1 VPARSASSNH
11 KSQQTTFISA
21 CPAVRDIVPASKGEQ
36 GSFSVKAKK
45 EERQVFI
52 L

>member
-1 VPARSASSNH
+1 M
-11 KSQQTTFISA
+11 
-21 CPAVRDIVPASKGEQ
+21 VPASNGEQ

>member
-1 VPARSASSNH
+1 VLARSASSNH
-11 KSQQTTFISA
+11 KSQQTTFIPA
-21 CPAVRDIVPASKGEQ
+21 CPSVRDMVPASTGEQ
-36 GSFSVKAKK
+36 SSFSVKAKK